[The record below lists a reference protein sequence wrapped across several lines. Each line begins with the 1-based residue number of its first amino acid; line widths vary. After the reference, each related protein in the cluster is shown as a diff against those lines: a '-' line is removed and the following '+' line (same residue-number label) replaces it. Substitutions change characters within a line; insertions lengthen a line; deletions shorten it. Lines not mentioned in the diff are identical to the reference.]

1 MSFHDLPKDMLV
13 KLCTTIQEET
23 RNEGKYYLIY
33 VYYGAH
39 YSIIQIS
46 DEEELKKELSK
57 YIKESIEGNRDYL
70 SGYNHLGKRY
80 EELNF
85 EDLKRLTKFAKELGS
100 AMIKRELG
108 FGMVAIIKGQL
119 I

>member
-46 DEEELKKELSK
+46 DEEELKKNFLNISK
-57 YIKESIEGNRDYL
+57 NQLKETETIYPDI
-70 SGYNHLGKRY
+70 
-80 EELNF
+80 
-85 EDLKRLTKFAKELGS
+85 T
-100 AMIKRELG
+100 I
-108 FGMVAIIKGQL
+108 
-119 I
+119 